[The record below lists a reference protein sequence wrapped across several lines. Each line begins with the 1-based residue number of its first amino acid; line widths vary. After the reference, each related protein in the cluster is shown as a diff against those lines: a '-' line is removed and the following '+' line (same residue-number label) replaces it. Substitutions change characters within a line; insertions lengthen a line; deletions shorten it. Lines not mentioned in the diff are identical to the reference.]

1 MKEQQFCFSLIYT
14 DTVKDFLPL
23 ALLLA
28 KSFFPPLVFI
38 FDLKPCFRALF
49 LFEGWYVLFINKLIK
64 FYKFCPFILAI
75 IKIANRRFRNKITIF
90 MEKTKKIKLFIGL
103 SYLLIVSLFL
113 YFFFSKFSLQEI
125 TSYDFLRNNRS
136 YLIELK
142 NSNLFLVSISFLFL
156 TVLWV
161 FPFLG
166 FGSPVALMG
175 GFIFGKWIGTLVVV
189 TGLSVGATFLYIFG
203 NYFLRDLIR
212 EKFLNKFQ
220 NLEIKFKKSEFF
232 YLLVYRFIGG
242 VPWQISCLLPTLFN
256 VRVKNF
262 LFATFLGIIPQ
273 IFLAVSI
280 GSGIEKVIDQNS
292 EVPGIMDI
300 IFSPDI
306 YVPLLAFFVLIV
318 FSIIFRKKFYRN

>member
-1 MKEQQFCFSLIYT
+1 
-14 DTVKDFLPL
+14 
-23 ALLLA
+23 
-28 KSFFPPLVFI
+28 
-38 FDLKPCFRALF
+38 
-49 LFEGWYVLFINKLIK
+49 
-64 FYKFCPFILAI
+64 
-75 IKIANRRFRNKITIF
+75 
-90 MEKTKKIKLFIGL
+90 MEKTKKFKLFIGL

-156 TVLWV
+156 TVFWV

-212 EKFLNKFQ
+212 DKFLNKFQ
-220 NLEIKFKKSEFF
+220 NLEIKFRKSEFF
-232 YLLVYRFIGG
+232 YLLIYRFIGG

-256 VRVKNF
+256 VKVKNF

-292 EVPGIMDI
+292 EVPEIMDI

-306 YVPLLAFFVLIV
+306 YVPLLAFFLLIV
-318 FSIIFRKKFYRN
+318 ISIIFRKKFYRN

>member
-1 MKEQQFCFSLIYT
+1 
-14 DTVKDFLPL
+14 
-23 ALLLA
+23 
-28 KSFFPPLVFI
+28 
-38 FDLKPCFRALF
+38 
-49 LFEGWYVLFINKLIK
+49 
-64 FYKFCPFILAI
+64 
-75 IKIANRRFRNKITIF
+75 

-142 NSNLFLVSISFLFL
+142 NSNLFLVSLFFLIL
-156 TVLWV
+156 AIIWV

-166 FGSPVALMG
+166 FGSPLCLLA
-175 GFIFGKWIGTLVVV
+175 GFILGKWIGTIVAV
-189 TGLSVGATFLYIFG
+189 TSMSIGATFLYIFG

-212 EKFLNKFQ
+212 EKFLKKFG

-232 YLLVYRFIGG
+232 YLLIYRFIGG

-256 VRVKNF
+256 VKVKNF

-273 IFLAVSI
+273 VFLVVSV
-280 GSGIEKVIDQNS
+280 GSGIEKLIDQNS
-292 EVPGIMDI
+292 EAPGIADI

-306 YVPLLAFFVLIV
+306 HIPLLTFVVLILIL
-318 FSIIFRKKFYRN
+318 IIIRKKFYKN